1 MKKQVLTFLFI
12 LFIQWFSNA
21 QKLSRIEKKIVKK
34 VQTMDNQDHCPFW
47 GERISFFTR

>member
-21 QKLSRIEKKIVKK
+21 QKLSRMRKKCQKSA
-34 VQTMDNQDHCPFW
+34 NH
-47 GERISFFTR
+47 G